1 MFFYNFISIYVQFS
15 LMCLIKD
22 IFIGEH
28 NIIKYDLQNTVDLY
42 RSSFNKNFENLVNLI
57 PFFVIFEINYYYCD
71 DYNYLKSPFQLAF
84 EIYFGYFIYVIMLSI
99 RGTENNDNENKFVCV
114 FNILNQNV
122 TFMYLNILLPIC
134 FLPFTIGLNKLTI
147 DLTFYL
153 SLLYFCA
160 KYSNFSIFVNACEI
174 LESNLKLR
182 EFEIEVIKVFNIV
195 SEKYNKYT
203 SSEGIIK
210 LNFSNKLQNSIN
222 KEISNEILNEISK
235 STSNNI
241 NQENQSEKEDLKL
254 D

>member
-1 MFFYNFISIYVQFS
+1 MFFYNFISIYVQFT

-28 NIIKYDLQNTVDLY
+28 NIIKYELQNTVDLY

-57 PFFVIFEINYYYCD
+57 PFFVIFEMNYYYCD
-71 DYNYLKSPFQLAF
+71 EYSYLKAPFQLAF
-84 EIYFGYFIYVIMLSI
+84 EIYFGYFIYILMLSI
-99 RGTENNDNENKFVCV
+99 RGKKNNDDENKFICV

-134 FLPFTIGLNKLTI
+134 FLPLTIGLNKLTI

-160 KYSNFSIFVNACEI
+160 KYSNFSVFVNACEI

-182 EFEIEVIKVFNIV
+182 EFEYEVYNVFNIV
-195 SEKYNKYT
+195 TEKYNKYT

-210 LNFSNKLQNSIN
+210 LNFSSRLQESIN
-222 KEISNEILNEISK
+222 NEILNETSK
-235 STSNNI
+235 STSNNN
-241 NQENQSEKEDLKL
+241 NQENHLEKEDLKL

>member
-1 MFFYNFISIYVQFS
+1 MFFYNFISIYVQFT

-28 NIIKYDLQNTVDLY
+28 NIIKYELQSTVDLY

-71 DYNYLKSPFQLAF
+71 EYSYLKAPFQLAF
-84 EIYFGYFIYVIMLSI
+84 EIYFGYFIYILMLSI
-99 RGTENNDNENKFVCV
+99 RGSKNNEDENKFICV

-122 TFMYLNILLPIC
+122 TFMYLNILLPIY
-134 FLPFTIGLNKLTI
+134 FLPLTIGLNKLTI

-153 SLLYFCA
+153 SLLYFCG
-160 KYSNFSIFVNACEI
+160 KYSNFSVFVNACEI

-182 EFEIEVIKVFNIV
+182 EFESEVYNVFNIV

-203 SSEGIIK
+203 SSEELIK
-210 LNFSNKLQNSIN
+210 LNFSNRLKESIN
-222 KEISNEILNEISK
+222 KEILNETSEC
-235 STSNNI
+235 SSNNN
-241 NQENQSEKEDLKL
+241 NQENQSEKEELKL

>member
-1 MFFYNFISIYVQFS
+1 MYFYNFISFYVQFS

-28 NIIKYDLQNTVDLY
+28 NIIKYELQNTVDLY
-42 RSSFNKNFENLVNLI
+42 RNSFNKNVDNFVNLI

-71 DYNYLKSPFQLAF
+71 EYNYLKALFQLLF
-84 EIYFGYFIYVIMLSI
+84 EIYFGYFIYILLLNI
-99 RGTENNDNENKFVCV
+99 RGTKNNDNENKFICV

-134 FLPFTIGLNKLTI
+134 FLPLTIGLNKLTI

-160 KYSNFSIFVNACEI
+160 KYSNFSVFVNACEI

-182 EFEIEVIKVFNIV
+182 EFEFEVYNVFNIV

-203 SSEGIIK
+203 SSKGIIK
-210 LNFSNKLQNSIN
+210 LNFSNGLKESIN
-222 KEISNEILNEISK
+222 NEISNETSK
-235 STSNNI
+235 STSNNT
-241 NQENQSEKEDLKL
+241 NQENQSENLKL